1 MGTLFNTENLY
12 ASGVRRLVPH
22 LRLCLAS
29 TGKHI
34 LSIPILRGAHIG
46 ILLSM
51 ALLPGHGSAQTLEEA
66 FALAYKTNPGLISA
80 RALLRQ
86 TNELA
91 PQARGGWRPQVSFNG
106 TAGYTDVKQSSRG
119 RTVNDD
125 NYNNRTL
132 SLEATQPLYTFG
144 RVEARVDA
152 ADATIESQRAQLF
165 QTEQNTFVST
175 ATAYLTVIREGATL
189 DLQRNN
195 LSRLRQ
201 QLEAT
206 RARFE
211 VEDLTRTDVAQAQAS
226 VASAEAD
233 VASAE
238 ASLAQARV
246 SFARVIGQSPEEL
259 TVPDLPSGLPETRD
273 EAIKI
278 AVGGSFSLLG
288 AKFSEAAA
296 ARQLEAAKAD
306 LLPTVN
312 LVTSLNHSEDSSIN
326 ENESWNAAVSVRLTV
341 PLYQSGITYSKAR
354 EAQENLRRLR
364 FSAIDQE
371 RVASEGAANAYEAL
385 QGSYSQIDALQ
396 AQIDAAAIALEGVQS
411 EATVGARTVID
422 VLDAEQ
428 ALLDAR
434 VRLVRARYD
443 VLVSSYSLLS
453 AIGRLTAQDLELP
466 VDYYD
471 YDQHYREVR
480 TRWLGTETSDPG
492 YFRD

>member
-1 MGTLFNTENLY
+1 MVRTPTLRAANI
-12 ASGVRRLVPH
+12 V
-22 LRLCLAS
+22 
-29 TGKHI
+29 
-34 LSIPILRGAHIG
+34 
-46 ILLSM
+46 ILLST
-51 ALLPGHGSAQTLEEA
+51 ALIPGLGVAQTLEEA
-66 FALAYKTNPGLISA
+66 FVLAYGTNPGLISA

-86 TNELA
+86 TNEQA

-106 TAGYTDVKQSSRG
+106 SAGYTDVKQSSNG
-119 RTVNDD
+119 RTVLNDSS
-125 NYNNRTL
+125 NPRAV

-144 RVEARVDA
+144 RVDARVDA

-165 QTEQNTFVST
+165 QTEQDTFVST
-175 ATAYLTVIREGATL
+175 ATVYLTAIREAATL
-189 DLQRNN
+189 ELQRNN
-195 LSRLRQ
+195 LARLRQ

-206 RARFE
+206 QARFE
-211 VEDLTRTDVAQAQAS
+211 VEDLTRTDVAQAEAR
-226 VASAEAD
+226 VAAAEAD

-238 ASLAQARV
+238 ASLAQARI
-246 SFARVIGQSPEEL
+246 SFARVIGQPPVDL
-259 TVPDLPSGLPETRD
+259 NVPDLPQGLPDTRD
-273 EAIKI
+273 EAINV
-278 AVGGSFSLLG
+278 AMRGNFTLLG
-288 AKFSEAAA
+288 ANFSEAAA

-306 LLPTVN
+306 LLPSVN
-312 LVTSLNHSEDSSIN
+312 LVTNLNHSEDSGGS

-354 EAQENLRRLR
+354 EAKENLRRLR
-364 FSAIDQE
+364 FSAIEQT
-371 RVASEGAANAYEAL
+371 RIASESAANAYEAL
-385 QGSYSQIDALQ
+385 QGSFSQLDALQ
-396 AQIDAAAIALEGVQS
+396 TQIDAAAIALEGVQS

-428 ALLDAR
+428 ALLDAQ
-434 VRLVRARYD
+434 VRLVRARHD

-466 VDYYD
+466 VEYYD

>member
-1 MGTLFNTENLY
+1 MGTYFFAGNLH
-12 ASGVRRLVPH
+12 ASGGCRSAQH
-22 LRLCLAS
+22 LRSLFICAGKLVVRTPALRSAS
-29 TGKHI
+29 F
-34 LSIPILRGAHIG
+34 G
-46 ILLSM
+46 ILLSA

-66 FALAYKTNPGLISA
+66 FVLAYKTNPGLISA

-86 TNELA
+86 TNEQA
-91 PQARGGWRPQVSFNG
+91 PQARGGWRPTVSFNG
-106 TAGYTDVKQSSRG
+106 SAGYTDVKRSIRG
-119 RTVNDD
+119 INQTNE
-125 NYNNRTL
+125 NYSQRSL
-132 SLEATQPLYTFG
+132 SLEARQPLYTFG
-144 RVEARVDA
+144 RVEAQVEA

-165 QTEQNTFVST
+165 QTEQDTFVST

-189 DLQRNN
+189 DLQQNN
-195 LSRLRQ
+195 LARLRQ

-211 VEDLTRTDVAQAQAS
+211 VEDLTRTDVAQAEAS

-246 SFARVIGQSPEEL
+246 SYARVIGQPPENL
-259 TVPDLPSGLPETRD
+259 TIPDLPPGLPETRD
-273 EAIKI
+273 EAVKT
-278 AVGGSFSLLG
+278 AMSGNFSLLG

-306 LLPTVN
+306 LLPTVS
-312 LVTSLNHSEDSSIN
+312 LVTNLSHSEDSSRSRA
-326 ENESWNAAVSVRLTV
+326 ESWNAALTVRLSV

-364 FSAIDQE
+364 FSAINQT
-371 RVASEGAANAYEAL
+371 RVASEGAANAFESL
-385 QGSYSQIDALQ
+385 QGSFSQLDALQ
-396 AQIDAAAIALEGVQS
+396 TQIDAAAIALEGVQN
-411 EATVGARTVID
+411 EASVGARTVID

-434 VRLVRARYD
+434 VRLVRARHN
-443 VLVSSYSLLS
+443 VLASSFSLLS
-453 AIGRLTAQDLELP
+453 SIGRLTAQDLELP